1 MGDIMHTRRE
11 FGKIALAGLPLAA
24 LMAKSGL
31 EAAPAIDS
39 TVKGVK
45 LGIITGSLGGGG
57 GAARGA
63 TPGAPPP
70 APPAPLTVESI
81 ISACNEIPAAY
92 VEYGG
97 PNDGQ
102 PRLLDSVNFGQPPT
116 SITPAYANTR
126 DAVRQWRLTAPLQ
139 PLMDARKKFAD
150 AGIDW
155 FSGIETI
162 SDDYT

>member
-1 MGDIMHTRRE
+1 MQTRRE
-11 FGKIALAGLPLAA
+11 FGKMALAGFPLAA
-24 LMAKSGL
+24 LVASSGL
-31 EAAPAIDS
+31 DAAPPNLDT

-70 APPAPLTVESI
+70 APPAPLAVEAI
-81 ISACNEIPAAY
+81 IAACDEIPAAN

-97 PNDGQ
+97 PAEGQ

-116 SITPAYANTR
+116 S
-126 DAVRQWRLTAPLQ
+126 
-139 PLMDARKKFAD
+139 
-150 AGIDW
+150 
-155 FSGIETI
+155 
-162 SDDYT
+162 